1 MLGRERQEMVDI
13 KLTIHANA
21 REFIHAAGKALY
33 ASESANNLIL
43 GIAERLHSN
52 PHAYDNPFFA
62 TIVDSMG
69 ALSLAAIMTPP
80 HNIILAGD
88 NPGKK
93 EFQLLIS
100 CLKESHIMV
109 PGAIGPVQIIE
120 PFARVWVQNKTEDY
134 AVEMRQR
141 VYELRA
147 VNMPSSPPGCFRAA
161 EPNDLPI
168 VTDWLQ
174 KFEEE
179 ALGKINQPNSER
191 AKALIN
197 GGAIFGWDV
206 EGEIVSM
213 AMKTRPIAHSV
224 SIGSVYT
231 PHKHRRKG
239 YASALVAHLSQHLL
253 DSGCQYINLFTDLDN
268 PTSNKIYMNVG
279 FQPVCDFLQVSFR

>member
-1 MLGRERQEMVDI
+1 MVDLI
-13 KLTIHANA
+13 LTIHANA
-21 REFIHAAGKALY
+21 RDFLDAAGKVLY
-33 ASESANNLIL
+33 TSESANNLIL

-69 ALSLAAIMTPP
+69 ELSLAAVMTPP
-80 HNIILAGD
+80 HNIILAGS

-100 CLKESHIMV
+100 RLKENNIMV
-109 PGAIGPVQIIE
+109 PGAIGPLEIID
-120 PFARVWVQNKTEDY
+120 PFVVVWRNMMKENY
-134 AVEMRQR
+134 AVEMRMR

-147 VNMPSSPPGCFRAA
+147 VTMPSRPPGCFRVA
-161 EPNDLPI
+161 EPKDIPI

-179 ALGKINQPNSER
+179 ALGKVNQSNSER
-191 AKALIN
+191 AKTLIN
-197 GGAIFGWDV
+197 GGAIFGWDSA
-206 EGEIVSM
+206 GEIVSM

-253 DSGCQYINLFTDLDN
+253 DSGFQYINLFTDLDN
-268 PTSNKIYMNVG
+268 PTSNKIYMNIG
-279 FQPVCDFLQVSFR
+279 YQPVCDFQQVSFR